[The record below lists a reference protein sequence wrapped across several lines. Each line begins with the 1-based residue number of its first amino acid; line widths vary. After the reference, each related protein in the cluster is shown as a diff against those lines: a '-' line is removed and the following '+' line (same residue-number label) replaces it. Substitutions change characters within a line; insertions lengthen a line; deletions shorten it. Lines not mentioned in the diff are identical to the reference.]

1 MTTLT
6 PIVSHHGA
14 KATQQAA
21 ARLPQLYKSR
31 LPRNLA
37 LAAST
42 RQVLPLRK
50 PYGKS
55 LPGFLNSTAVVV
67 HNDNDDPNPTQP
79 ITKLSPTLAE
89 NKIVS
94 PSLTPFCDDAAC
106 SDYMSQLAEAIAALD
121 WLQRRSITD
130 HGQRTA
136 VPSDATRPFAPPSPT
151 NKTNESPQLHTT
163 PLCNDTA
170 CFLTTN
176 RKSPQQSQL
185 LIGCN
190 GRR

>member
-1 MTTLT
+1 MMTLT

-21 ARLPQLYKSR
+21 SRLPQLYKSR

-42 RQVLPLRK
+42 CQVLPLRK

-55 LPGFLNSTAVVV
+55 LPGFLNSNAVVL

-94 PSLTPFCDDAAC
+94 P
-106 SDYMSQLAEAIAALD
+106 
-121 WLQRRSITD
+121 
-130 HGQRTA
+130 
-136 VPSDATRPFAPPSPT
+136 PSPHSAMT
-151 NKTNESPQLHTT
+151 L
-163 PLCNDTA
+163 LV
-170 CFLTTN
+170 LTTCRN
-176 RKSPQQSQL
+176 SQKPSL
-185 LIGCN
+185 LSIGCN
-190 GRR
+190 ADRSLITASAPQYPATPPGPLLLPPLPTKPTNLHSSTPPHCAMTLLVF